1 MQLNNQVIQRVCYA
15 IGEVAVKHEVGNEH
29 VTRIIVREA
38 INSGGYKI
46 SVYEDNDTVSTP
58 SVVVL
63 TNQVMIEY
71 KRKHH
76 EPVGLD
82 L

>member
-1 MQLNNQVIQRVCYA
+1 MQLNNQAIHAVICTVGDVTIEY
-15 IGEVAVKHEVGNEH
+15 KVGNKGVE
-29 VTRIIVREA
+29 RIMVREA

-46 SVYEDNDTVSTP
+46 NIYTEGDTVTTP
-58 SVVVL
+58 YAVIL